1 MVLAVPKDHSP
12 KLLRQRNREQNPAHH
27 ILRLE
32 ILLRAIGMSIVA
44 ADARLGCGFV
54 CIESLKNR
62 GPALGGHSRV
72 GLIGIHEN
80 FRQAGSFEVGHRSVL
95 GIDRPIA
102 DQPVLQ
108 PASSRRHEPPGFQ

>member
-44 ADARLGCGFV
+44 ADARLG
-54 CIESLKNR
+54 
-62 GPALGGHSRV
+62 
-72 GLIGIHEN
+72 
-80 FRQAGSFEVGHRSVL
+80 
-95 GIDRPIA
+95 
-102 DQPVLQ
+102 
-108 PASSRRHEPPGFQ
+108 